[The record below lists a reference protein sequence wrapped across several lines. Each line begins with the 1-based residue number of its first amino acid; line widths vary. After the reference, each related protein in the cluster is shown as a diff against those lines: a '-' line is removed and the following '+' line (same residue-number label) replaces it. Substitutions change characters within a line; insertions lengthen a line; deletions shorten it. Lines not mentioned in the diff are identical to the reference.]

1 MLPYVVV
8 LKNKESKSNIISS
21 LKSLGVTQILEMGKS
36 RYIRFDATAQQ
47 KNQFEELNRQHI
59 QSLSIVRNENISSN
73 FLENYDVY
81 FDSIVAHVE
90 DLPDGS
96 HVDIVVIDLDDVVD
110 NHNVFNE
117 QLQYV
122 DWYSFAE
129 DGLFEGS
136 YIPSSSSSSSSHGTM
151 VASVCSSR
159 QFGWTK
165 NANLFSINLN
175 QTYAGG
181 ISLGAEL
188 VLNWH
193 NQKTTNPDTGTI
205 NPTIVVM
212 SYGFQKQYRAVNQY
226 TYTTSFQSSLDNLPD
241 YIQSITYRGTDY
253 TYNEFT
259 NIVDF
264 FSSKGIMLRLYGD
277 DDISNVND
285 YIETVLLPSNPSDA
299 VIDQYKDLANADNL
313 ICISSAGNSSTKNV
327 EPSHIDYNNK
337 FTFVDS
343 YTLINGNNVAQ
354 TDEVFYAR
362 QTIPTLYSI
371 SVGALSNSADRSKA
385 VFSNCGNAV
394 DVYAPGQGI
403 MVYNGSNNLSV
414 NGTSFA
420 APNVAG
426 MLACYISDS
435 ANLSNIDISTSGARA
450 WLINNSLPTMLERYD
465 ENNPQDSKSIQAT
478 SEFNRVAHMPNINTY
493 SCLATPTLAFPL
505 PNIVLENNDVH
516 EVSKLD
522 GPLILELENLKEF
535 VSTSGDWIA
544 SSKTIS
550 CASTDRSD
558 DEKFAILDMP
568 SIFDDNEVTIESR
581 ILLNRSWDNT
591 PTSLGAL
598 FRYSDIDNTYL
609 IKFTK
614 TSYRN
619 IDIELIRRVSGT
631 ETLLGSSR
639 IANHDAVDFHVRY
652 RNEVDNS
659 ITIDIHTWSTV
670 SRSWSRAF
678 TFSGQE
684 SVVSDGKV
692 GLYYQNTSVDQS
704 VSPAVNSF
712 TSFKI
717 TKG

>member
-36 RYIRFDATAQQ
+36 RYLRFDATAQQ
-47 KNQFEELNRQHI
+47 KNQFEELNRQEI
-59 QSLSIVRNENISSN
+59 QSLSIARNENISSN

-110 NHNVFNE
+110 NDNVFNG

-122 DWYSFAE
+122 DWYSFAD

-136 YIPSSSSSSSSHGTM
+136 YTARSSNNHGTI

-165 NANLFSINLN
+165 NANLFSIGIN
-175 QTYAGG
+175 QTYVAGV
-181 ISLGAEL
+181 SFAPEL

-193 NQKTTNPDTGTI
+193 NQKTTNPETGTI

-212 SYGFQKQYRAVNQY
+212 SYGYTKEYRAVNQY
-226 TYTTSFQSSLDNLPD
+226 TYTSPFQSSLENLPD
-241 YIQSITYRGTDY
+241 YIQSITYRGADY
-253 TYNEFT
+253 VYDEST

-277 DDISNVND
+277 NDIPNTND
-285 YIETVLLPSNPSDA
+285 YIATVRLPSNPSDA
-299 VIDQYKDLANADNL
+299 VVDQYQDLANADNL

-327 EPSHIDYNNK
+327 ESSHIDYDNK

-343 YTLINGNNVAQ
+343 YTLINGNNVEQ

-362 QTIPTLYSI
+362 QQIPARYSI
-371 SVGALSNSADRSKA
+371 SVGALSNSADRSKSP
-385 VFSNCGNAV
+385 FSNCGNAV
-394 DVYAPGQGI
+394 DLYAPGEGI
-403 MVYNGSNNLSV
+403 MAYDGSNNVSV
-414 NGTSFA
+414 GGTSFA

-435 ANLSNIDISTSGARA
+435 GNLSNIDISTSGARA

-465 ENNPQDSKSIQAT
+465 ENNPQDLKSIQAT

-493 SCLATPTLAFPL
+493 SYLATPTLAFPI
-505 PNIVLENNDVH
+505 PNIVLENNEVH
-516 EVSKLD
+516 EVSKLAD
-522 GPLILELENLKEF
+522 FLVLELENLKEF
-535 VSTSGDWIA
+535 VSTSGDWVA
-544 SSKTIS
+544 SNSTIS
-550 CASTDRSD
+550 CASTDRTD

-568 SIFDDNEVTIESR
+568 SIFDDNEVVIQSQ
-581 ILLNRSWDNT
+581 ILLNRSAENT

-614 TSYRN
+614 TTNSN
-619 IDIELIRRVSGT
+619 IDIELIRKVAGT
-631 ETLLGSSR
+631 ETVLGFSR
-639 IANHDAVDFHVRY
+639 ITNDGPVDFYVRY

-659 ITIDIHTWSTV
+659 ITIDVQTWSTS

-684 SVVSDGKV
+684 SVTSDGKI
-692 GLYYQNTSVDQS
+692 GLYYQNTSVNQN

>member
-36 RYIRFDATAQQ
+36 RYVRFDATAQQ
-47 KNQFEELNRQHI
+47 KNQFEEFNRQQI
-59 QSLSIVRNENISSN
+59 QSLSIARNENISSN

-96 HVDIVVIDLDDVVD
+96 HVDIVVIDLNDVVD
-110 NHNVFNE
+110 NDNVFNG

-122 DWYSFAE
+122 DWYSFAD

-136 YIPSSSSSSSSHGTM
+136 YIPTASSSSHSTA
-151 VASVCSSR
+151 VASICSSR

-165 NANLFSINLN
+165 NANLFSISFN
-175 QTYAGG
+175 QCYFDTLQFAP
-181 ISLGAEL
+181 EL

-193 NQKTTNPDTGTI
+193 NRKTINPETGTI

-212 SYGFQKQYRAVNQY
+212 SFGYERTYRAVNQY
-226 TYTTSFQSSLDNLPD
+226 TYSRFFQSSLENLPN
-241 YIQSITYRGTDY
+241 YIQSITYRGSDY
-253 TYNEFT
+253 AYDEST

-264 FSSKGIMLRLYGD
+264 FSSKGIMLKLYGD
-277 DDISNVND
+277 DDIPNTND
-285 YIETVLLPSNPSDA
+285 YIETVAITSDPA
-299 VIDQYKDLANADNL
+299 AYLVDQYQDLANANNL
-313 ICISSAGNSSTKNV
+313 ICIAAIGNSSMKSV
-327 EPSHIDYNNK
+327 QPSHIDYDNK

-343 YTLINGNNVAQ
+343 YTLINGDNVEQ
-354 TDEVFYAR
+354 TSEVFYAR
-362 QTIPTLYSI
+362 PVIPARYSI

-385 VFSNCGNAV
+385 SFSNCGNAV
-394 DVYAPGQGI
+394 DLYAPGQGI
-403 MVYNGSNNLSV
+403 MGYNGSNNVSL
-414 NGTSFA
+414 NGTSAA

-426 MLACYISDS
+426 MLACYISDP
-435 ANLSNIDISTSGARA
+435 ANLSNIDISTSGART

-465 ENNPQDSKSIQAT
+465 ENNPQDLKSIQAT

-493 SCLATPTLAFPL
+493 SYLATPTLAFPI
-505 PNIVLENNDVH
+505 PNIVLENNEVH

-522 GPLILELENLKEF
+522 TSRVLELENLKEF
-535 VSTSGDWIA
+535 VSTSGDWVA
-544 SSKTIS
+544 SNRSIS
-550 CASTDRSD
+550 CASTDRTD

-568 SIFDDNEVTIESR
+568 SIFDDNEVVIQSQ
-581 ILLNRSWDNT
+581 ILLNRSQDNT

-598 FRYSDIDNTYL
+598 VRYSDIDNTYL

-614 TSYRN
+614 TTNSN
-619 IDIELIRRVSGT
+619 IDIELIRRVGGVENS
-631 ETLLGSSR
+631 LGSSS
-639 IANHDAVDFHVRY
+639 ITNSGPVDFYVRY

-659 ITIDIHTWSTV
+659 ITIDVHTWSTS
-670 SRSWSRAF
+670 SRSWNRAF

-684 SVVSDGKV
+684 SVSSDGKI
-692 GLYYQNTSVDQS
+692 GLYYQNTSVNQN